1 MKRAEMKRMKHV
13 KKCETCRGTGQVW
26 GAVQHICC
34 PSCLGVRYQAAASV
48 ADRAAS
54 TQELGDELHDTR
66 IALAMAVDRL
76 NSMPLSTGPESGYY
90 GNNGRGAGGS
100 NFTGD

>member
-1 MKRAEMKRMKHV
+1 MKRAEMKPLKHV

-26 GAVQHICC
+26 GAVQHIIC
-34 PSCLGVRYQAAASV
+34 PSCLGVRFQAIGV
-48 ADRAAS
+48 EDRPAS
-54 TQELGDELHDTR
+54 TQELGAELHETR
-66 IALAMAVDRL
+66 IALAIAIDRL
-76 NSMPLSTGPESGYY
+76 NAAPLSTGPDSSYY

>member
-1 MKRAEMKRMKHV
+1 MKRVEMKSLKHV

-26 GAVQHICC
+26 GAVQHIIC
-34 PSCLGVRYQAAASV
+34 PSCLGVRFQAIGV
-48 ADRAAS
+48 EDRPAS
-54 TQELGDELHDTR
+54 TQELGAELHETR
-66 IALAMAVDRL
+66 IALAIAIDRL
-76 NSMPLSTGPESGYY
+76 NAAPLSTGPDSAYY